1 MMRRSVLVLTF
12 IILLTSA
19 CVHLASRP
27 DSKAG
32 PVVLASTTFLAD
44 MARNIAGDRLQVDSL
59 LPIGADPHG
68 YQPTPSDVAKISKS
82 TVLIVNGVGY
92 EQFLNSLLVN
102 AGGKRDVVEATA
114 GLSPRKNAGLE
125 HGIDPHMWLDPNN
138 VITYVEN
145 IREALIHADP
155 DGTAI
160 YKANA
165 DSYVARL
172 KALDAW
178 IVEQVNQIPANRRL
192 LVTNHEAL
200 GYFADR
206 YGFTVIGAVVPGFST
221 DAAPSA
227 QQMAGLIDLI
237 KSSRAPAIFLGKV
250 ESDTLAAQIAN
261 ETNAKVV
268 GDLYLESLT
277 EGAPAAT
284 YIDMMKHNVTRIV
297 EALK

>member
-1 MMRRSVLVLTF
+1 MHRSIIVLVS
-12 IILLTSA
+12 IILLASA
-19 CVHLASRP
+19 CSPLASQP
-27 DSKAG
+27 NPKTG
-32 PVVLASTTFLAD
+32 PIVLASTTFLAD
-44 MARNIAGDRLQVDSL
+44 MARNVAGDRVQVDSL
-59 LPIGADPHG
+59 LPTGADPHG

-82 TVLIVNGVGY
+82 TVLIVNGLGY
-92 EQFLNSLLVN
+92 EQFLSTLLQN
-102 AGGKRDVVEATA
+102 AGGKRDVIEATA
-114 GLSPRKNAGLE
+114 GISPRKNAGLE
-125 HGIDPHMWLDPNN
+125 NGVDPHMWLDPNN

-145 IREALIHADP
+145 IRDALAKADP
-155 DGTAI
+155 DGAGI
-160 YKANA
+160 YKKNA
-165 DSYVARL
+165 DAYIAQL
-172 KALDAW
+172 KALDVW
-178 IVEQVNQIPANRRL
+178 IVEQVNQIPADRRL

-237 KSSRAPAIFLGKV
+237 KSSGAPAIFLGQV

-261 ETNAKVV
+261 ETSAKVV
-268 GDLYLESLT
+268 SDLYLESLT

-297 EALK
+297 GALK

>member
-1 MMRRSVLVLTF
+1 MRRSIIVLTV
-12 IILLTSA
+12 IILLASA
-19 CVHLASRP
+19 CSPLASQSNP
-27 DSKAG
+27 KTG
-32 PVVLASTTFLAD
+32 PIVLASTTLLAD
-44 MARNIAGDRLQVDSL
+44 MARNVAGDRVQVDSL

-68 YQPTPSDVAKISKS
+68 YQPTPSDVVKISKS
-82 TVLIVNGVGY
+82 TLLIVNGLGY
-92 EQFLNSLLVN
+92 EQFMNTLLEN
-102 AGGKRDVVEATA
+102 AGGNRDVIEATA
-114 GLSPRKNAGLE
+114 GLSPRKDAGLE

-138 VITYVEN
+138 VIVYVEN
-145 IREALIHADP
+145 IRDALIHADP
-155 DGTAI
+155 NGVAI

-165 DSYVARL
+165 DAYIAQL
-172 KALDAW
+172 KTLDTW
-178 IVEQVNQIPANRRL
+178 IIEQVNRIPATRRL

-237 KSSRAPAIFLGKV
+237 KSSGAPAIFLGQV

-261 ETNAKVV
+261 ETSAKVV
-268 GDLYLESLT
+268 SDLYLESLT
-277 EGAPAAT
+277 EGTPAAT
-284 YIDMMKHNVTRIV
+284 YIDMMKHNATRIV

>member
-1 MMRRSVLVLTF
+1 MRRSLIVLTF
-12 IILLTSA
+12 IILLVSA
-19 CVHLASRP
+19 CTPLASQSDP
-27 DSKAG
+27 KTGS
-32 PVVLASTTFLAD
+32 VVLASTTFLAD
-44 MARNIAGDRLQVDSL
+44 MARNVAGNRIQVDSL
-59 LPIGADPHG
+59 LPVSADPHG

-82 TVLIVNGVGY
+82 TVLIVNGLGY
-92 EQFLNSLLVN
+92 EQFLNTLLEN

-114 GLSPRKNAGLE
+114 GISPRKNAGLE
-125 HGIDPHMWLDPNN
+125 HGVDPHMWLDPNN

-145 IREALIHADP
+145 IREAFIHADP
-155 DGTAI
+155 DGAAI

-165 DSYVARL
+165 DAYVVQL

-178 IVEQVNQIPANRRL
+178 IVEQVNQIPAERRL

-237 KSSRAPAIFLGKV
+237 KSSGAPAIFLGKV
-250 ESDTLAAQIAN
+250 ENDTLAAQIAN

-268 GDLYLESLT
+268 SDLYLESLT